1 MPSVQYLILLADFG
15 CRKVTEENVKRMK
28 YKRLESFETG
38 LAVCS
43 KHILLNFQ
51 ENLQH

>member
-28 YKRLESFETG
+28 YLKLESLQTG
-38 LAVCS
+38 LTAYS
-43 KHILLNFQ
+43 KHMLLNF
-51 ENLQH
+51 